1 MFSQK
6 CILPSGEGRQERGNE
21 HSRSEKKFKCFREVP
36 NKRQHNIKQM
46 PTEGTE
52 VIMEVVTEDNS
63 FQQGTQMFK
72 TAKQQPNW
80 LRSYFRYSMWAK
92 NSSVEGFPS

>member
-1 MFSQK
+1 
-6 CILPSGEGRQERGNE
+6 
-21 HSRSEKKFKCFREVP
+21 
-36 NKRQHNIKQM
+36 M